1 MDMEIDP
8 DDEVVGARGTTGRRP
23 RGPLDPAVP
32 KVVDATAEKVRE
44 SFEAFLEEYVF
55 AQKLVTLAS
64 YFLLSLLV
72 SQSVWILN

>member
-44 SFEAFLEEYVF
+44 SFEAFLEEYVRLE
-55 AQKLVTLAS
+55 KHHC
-64 YFLLSLLV
+64 LLYALLYPT
-72 SQSVWILN
+72 QI